1 MTIRIAYNQLEGL
14 IKMVKGKSG
23 KKFKK
28 EKKQKQK
35 IEYSAIAE
43 NPKKSLSGKVRIR
56 RKQGFSNR
64 RF

>member
-14 IKMVKGKSG
+14 IEMVKGKSG

-35 IEYSAIAE
+35 IKY
-43 NPKKSLSGKVRIR
+43 PKSYLSSKVKKR
-56 RKQGFSNR
+56 RKQGFLR
-64 RF
+64 KE

>member
-28 EKKQKQK
+28 QKKQKQK
-35 IEYSAIAE
+35 IKYS
-43 NPKKSLSGKVRIR
+43 KKGLSNNRLKIR
-56 RKQGFSNR
+56 RMKKKGKIQFSK
-64 RF
+64 

>member
-1 MTIRIAYNQLEGL
+1 MKGL
-14 IKMVKGKSG
+14 IEMVKGKSG

-28 EKKQKQK
+28 QKKQKQK
-35 IEYSAIAE
+35 IGYS
-43 NPKKSLSGKVRIR
+43 KKDLSSKVKVKIR

>member
-1 MTIRIAYNQLEGL
+1 MTIRINLNQLEGL

-28 EKKQKQK
+28 QKKQKQK
-35 IEYSAIAE
+35 FEY
-43 NPKKSLSGKVRIR
+43 PKKDLSGKVRIR